1 MATSSNHF
9 LIKTS
14 HATCHSF
21 RDICDGPQVERQA
34 LKFLNQM
41 FTPSIIIR
49 FFFFFFFF
57 RILKTKSIFV
67 HQMKLKRGND
77 PCRSEPLYKPF

>member
-41 FTPSIIIR
+41 FTPYASFS
-49 FFFFFFFF
+49 FFFFFLQNFKN
-57 RILKTKSIFV
+57 IKSIFFF
-67 HQMKLKRGND
+67 HQMKFKRGND
-77 PCRSEPLYKPF
+77 PLYKTF

>member
-14 HATCHSF
+14 HATCLSF
-21 RDICDGPQVERQA
+21 RDICNGPQVERQA

-41 FTPSIIIR
+41 FTPNSLL
-49 FFFFFFFF
+49 FFFFFFFLQNF
-57 RILKTKSIFV
+57 KNIKSIFV
-67 HQMKLKRGND
+67 HQMKFKRGND

>member
-1 MATSSNHF
+1 MATSSNHL
-9 LIKTS
+9 LIETL

-34 LKFLNQM
+34 LNFLNQT

-49 FFFFFFFF
+49 FFFFFFFQNF
-57 RILKTKSIFV
+57 KNKINFCPSDEIEARK
-67 HQMKLKRGND
+67 
-77 PCRSEPLYKPF
+77 